1 MDIIKYEDDK
11 ALVNTVKQTVFDKA
25 NNEELVLFFHQCK
38 RLGVHPLDRMIH
50 PVKRQSKDGD
60 KVSFQCSIDYFRS
73 VAEESGEYDGQDEP
87 EYEGTTKDGYPELA
101 RVRVYRKGIG
111 RPFVGVARW
120 AEYYPGDTIGF
131 MWRKMPHNQ
140 LSKCAEALAL
150 RKAFPQKL
158 QGLYIDDEMHQAD
171 QTDTPPPPTVTRKGE
186 NGNGQ
191 KPPADEPITPGQL
204 KAIQAALTRLKVPN
218 AQRRAY
224 CAELL
229 QTKPKSSKELT
240 KAEATALLEVLMK
253 QKPEASDD
261 PAEDVI
267 TPEDVRTM
275 FEHAGYDDDKMRIQ
289 ISTIL
294 HVTPRKSI
302 EEYNEQE
309 LKTVYNWMIE
319 NEG

>member
-1 MDIIKYEDDK
+1 MAKKRAHVDAILTATAASDIFTQDIEDMPE
-11 ALVNTVKQTVFDKA
+11 VF
-25 NNEELVLFFHQCK
+25 Q
-38 RLGVHPLDRMIH
+38 
-50 PVKRQSKDGD
+50 Q
-60 KVSFQCSIDYFRS
+60 
-73 VAEESGEYDGQDEP
+73 
-87 EYEGTTKDGYPELA
+87 
-101 RVRVYRKGIG
+101 
-111 RPFVGVARW
+111 
-120 AEYYPGDTIGF
+120 
-131 MWRKMPHNQ
+131 
-140 LSKCAEALAL
+140 
-150 RKAFPQKL
+150 
-158 QGLYIDDEMHQAD
+158 
-171 QTDTPPPPTVTRKGE
+171 PPPPTVTRKGE

-275 FEHAGYDDDKMRIQ
+275 FEHAGYDDDKMRMQ

>member
-1 MDIIKYEDDK
+1 
-11 ALVNTVKQTVFDKA
+11 
-25 NNEELVLFFHQCK
+25 
-38 RLGVHPLDRMIH
+38 
-50 PVKRQSKDGD
+50 
-60 KVSFQCSIDYFRS
+60 

-229 QTKPKSSKELT
+229 QTKPKSSKVLT